1 MCVLTAP
8 LTDCSSLSLRLLQ
21 PAYALSLNIIEI
33 KQIKNLKGPLS
44 VKWKDISYI
53 SHFRSKARN
62 D

>member
-8 LTDCSSLSLRLLQ
+8 LTDCSLISLPLLE
-21 PAYALSLNIIEI
+21 PPYYLGLNIIEI

-53 SHFRSKARN
+53 SNFRAKARN